1 MSIKI
6 VIRERTDGSSGAVE
20 LLSSLGLF
28 DVVVDVVVLPE
39 TRPVWINLGKK
50 FEKKSFDF
58 ELTVLFTGSFK
69 SFVEIQPA
77 N

>member
-6 VIRERTDGSSGAVE
+6 VIREWADGSSGAVE
-20 LLSSLGLF
+20 LFSSLGLF

-39 TRPVWINLGKK
+39 TRPVGK
-50 FEKKSFDF
+50 
-58 ELTVLFTGSFK
+58 
-69 SFVEIQPA
+69 